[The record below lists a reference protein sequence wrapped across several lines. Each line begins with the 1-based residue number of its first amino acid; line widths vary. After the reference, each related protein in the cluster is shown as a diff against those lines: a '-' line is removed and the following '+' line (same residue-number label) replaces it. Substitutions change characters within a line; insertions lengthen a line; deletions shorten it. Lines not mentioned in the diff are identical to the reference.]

1 MRKAIL
7 FLLCA
12 LLLSGCGA
20 PKTPPAASHAASS
33 PAAGEEG
40 PRAEITA
47 EALRS
52 EYEAQGLIVR
62 QIVPYEGDFLVYAGS
77 MAADG
82 QFIWV
87 YTDSGTHVPLL
98 YSDHNVLSYDILYT
112 GCIRVLEGEDNFH
125 NGWKSFPAYYTAHA
139 ALAVDNEGRLTGSGL
154 PIGSAMQE
162 TYFAPVNEP
171 HTVGCLRRESIV
183 SAAVIPSGAE
193 VVFGP
198 VEAALGDFFAAVSS
212 APRTDIACAGSTMTL
227 TFRSTA
233 LSSGEPPVYEDSKQ
247 QAQYTQLYGFPTA
260 FPAGEL
266 EGKSLFIESASIQEV
281 GEDAVLTLH
290 LTEQAQFYT
299 VETGQL
305 LWNESRPYLRL
316 TFRDTAP

>member
-1 MRKAIL
+1 
-7 FLLCA
+7 
-12 LLLSGCGA
+12 
-20 PKTPPAASHAASS
+20 
-33 PAAGEEG
+33 
-40 PRAEITA
+40 
-47 EALRS
+47 
-52 EYEAQGLIVR
+52 
-62 QIVPYEGDFLVYAGS
+62 
-77 MAADG
+77 
-82 QFIWV
+82 
-87 YTDSGTHVPLL
+87 
-98 YSDHNVLSYDILYT
+98 
-112 GCIRVLEGEDNFH
+112 
-125 NGWKSFPAYYTAHA
+125 
-139 ALAVDNEGRLTGSGL
+139 
-154 PIGSAMQE
+154 
-162 TYFAPVNEP
+162 
-171 HTVGCLRRESIV
+171 
-183 SAAVIPSGAE
+183 
-193 VVFGP
+193 
-198 VEAALGDFFAAVSS
+198 
-212 APRTDIACAGSTMTL
+212 MTL